1 MDSVW
6 NAELF
11 GIQDIV
17 ELLCTT
23 KYARL
28 ELKREV
34 CPGEISGEVITMK
47 SVIEA
52 TKVDSVTCGVES
64 GSS

>member
-6 NAELF
+6 TAELF
-11 GIQDIV
+11 EIHDSV

-23 KYARL
+23 EYDGL

-34 CPGEISGEVITMK
+34 CPGEVNRGVITMK
-47 SVIEA
+47 KVIKT
-52 TKVDSVTCGVES
+52 TKVDSVS
-64 GSS
+64 W